1 MLRERDRL
9 NTSLL
14 LRPREVVSDDGT
26 AAGVTIVVVSS
37 ATDWIGK
44 PVVGETLELR
54 GCGDSGTDVV
64 LFLMSVS
71 PATDWT
77 GKSVAGEM
85 LELRGCGDPGTD
97 AVLFLMSMTLGAP
110 DFFPTIVK

>member
-14 LRPREVVSDDGT
+14 LRPREAASEDWA
-26 AAGVTIVVVSS
+26 AAGVT
-37 ATDWIGK
+37 
-44 PVVGETLELR
+44 
-54 GCGDSGTDVV
+54 VV
-64 LFLMSVS
+64 LESS
-71 PATDWT
+71 ATDWT
-77 GKSVAGEM
+77 GKSVAGQM
-85 LELRGCGDPGTD
+85 LEVRGSGDSGTD